1 MKVEIVEDT
10 ITSPTVIKVIGV
22 GGGGCN
28 AVNRMIDSGLT
39 GVQFIAVN
47 TDLQDLNRSN
57 AHERIQL
64 GAKLTGGLGAGGLP
78 DVGEKAALEDRDRI
92 QEFIQ
97 GADMVFITAGM
108 GGGTGTGAAPIIARA
123 AKDMGILTVAVVT
136 KPFTFEGKKRM
147 RFAEEGIARLRAD
160 VDTLI
165 TIPNQHIFKVVD
177 RRTPIRQAFLIADDV
192 LRQGV
197 QGISDLIT
205 HPGDINIDF
214 ADVKTVMC
222 EQGDALMGIGVGHG
236 DNRACDAASNAITNE
251 LLEFASIA
259 GAKGLL
265 VNVMGGADFSL
276 NEYEEIM
283 GIITEHSAE
292 EAVVISGYFV
302 DEGMDDEIRVTV
314 IATGAEKGEPPV
326 CEAEVSRRG
335 LPQEP
340 AAEKG
345 YISLRDWEE
354 KLNGRRGARG
364 AEVFTQGDLFSSGN
378 LDIPAVRRI
387 ARIQGEASAAKISYP
402 AAGGGRA

>member
-1 MKVEIVEDT
+1 MTFEILEDT
-10 ITSPTVIKVIGV
+10 ITSPTVIKVIGI
-22 GGGGCN
+22 GGGGNN
-28 AVNRMIDSGLT
+28 AVNRMIASGLT

-57 AHERIQL
+57 ARDRIQL

-78 DVGEKAALEDRDRI
+78 EVGEKAALEDRDRI

-147 RFAEEGIARLRAD
+147 RVAEEGIAKLRAD

-177 RRTPIRQAFLIADDV
+177 RRTPIRQAFLVADDV

-283 GIITEHSAE
+283 SIITEHASE
-292 EAVVISGYFV
+292 EAVTISGYFV
-302 DEGMDDEIRVTV
+302 DESMDDEIRVTV
-314 IATGAEKGEPPV
+314 IATGAEKGGSPA
-326 CEAEVSRRG
+326 CETETVRRS

-340 AAEKG
+340 AAEG
-345 YISLRDWEE
+345 GCISLRDWEE

-364 AEVFTQGDLFSSGN
+364 GELYAPPGDLFSSGN

-387 ARIQGEASAAKISYP
+387 AQSGSLPGKSAYR
-402 AAGGGRA
+402 AAGGGA